1 MNPYRRLFAAALIA
15 IAWPVVAWAELQ
27 VEEKDVDEG
36 HLTVFKM
43 TVTPAAEPV
52 PALKHRLLL
61 REIDEKSGNAA
72 TMYYRAFAAGEN
84 LDKQLRD
91 KFGKEYAN
99 EYPWPDEAWPSE
111 KLKGSA
117 EIIASSQVLD
127 HLREAA
133 LRQNC
138 DWGFDLRSIRGTE
151 MYSFLLPELQQARQ
165 LARHVNLLTRV
176 AIHERRYDDAIDNL
190 RINLELARDMG
201 SEPLLIGGLVGI
213 AIAGVGDRAVID
225 LIAAPDAPNLYWALT
240 ELPDPIID
248 FRPALRFEMSS
259 VFRVFPFLR
268 DAETQE
274 HSAEEWA
281 RLMAEGLE
289 LFASLTGGS
298 SEFSKD
304 GSTARMGVAALG
316 VATYGPAKQR
326 LIAGGMDAELVERM
340 PVGQVMSV
348 DAAREFRRI
357 ADEYEKWWY
366 LPYATA
372 RDHSD
377 DPDDLFQGNKLVG
390 GYGRILAGI
399 LLPAISAARTA
410 QERHQYQT
418 DGLRTVEAIRMH
430 AAETGKLPRSLDDIR
445 VVPVPVNRVTGRAYQ
460 YRLDGDKGVL
470 DLPFSDG
477 FPNIAWRFEIKLAD

>member
-1 MNPYRRLFAAALIA
+1 MNQRHRLLAAVLFAV
-15 IAWPVVAWAELQ
+15 AWPAFAWAELQ
-27 VEEKDVDEG
+27 VEDNEGDEG

-43 TVTPAAEPV
+43 TVTPAAAPV
-52 PALKHRLLL
+52 PALKQRLLL

-72 TMYYRAFAAGEN
+72 TMYYRAFAAGES

-91 KFGKEYAN
+91 KFGQEYSDN
-99 EYPWPDEAWPSE
+99 YPWPDEAWPSE
-111 KLKGSA
+111 KLKASA
-117 EIIASSQVLD
+117 EIIASSPVLD
-127 HLREAA
+127 NLREAS
-133 LRQNC
+133 LRRNC
-138 DWGFDLRSIRGTE
+138 DWGFDLRSVRGTE

-165 LARHVNLLTRV
+165 LARHINVLTRT
-176 AIHERRYDDAIDNL
+176 AIHERRYDDAIDYQ
-190 RINLELARDMG
+190 RINLKLARDMG

-213 AIAGVGDRAVID
+213 SITAVGDRAMID
-225 LIAAPDAPNLYWALT
+225 LIAAPDAPNLYWAFT
-240 ELPDPIID
+240 ELPDPVID
-248 FRPALRFEMSS
+248 LRPALRFEMSS

-281 RLMAEGLE
+281 RLMAEGLK
-289 LFASLTGGS
+289 SLGPLSGGT
-298 SEFSKD
+298 SEFSNE
-304 GSTARMGVAALG
+304 TTTRMGVAALG

-377 DPDDLFQGNKLVG
+377 DADDLFQGNKLVG
-390 GYGRILAGI
+390 GYGRILAGL

-410 QERHQYQT
+410 QERHQWQT

-445 VVPVPVNRVTGRAYQ
+445 VVPVPVNCATGRAYQ

-470 DLPFSDG
+470 DLPFSDFG
-477 FPNIAWRFEIKLAD
+477 IIAWRFEIKLAD

>member
-1 MNPYRRLFAAALIA
+1 MNQRHRFLATVLITV
-15 IAWPVVAWAELQ
+15 AWPAFAWAELQ
-27 VEEKDVDEG
+27 VEDKEGDEG

-43 TVTPAAEPV
+43 TVTPAAAPV

-91 KFGKEYAN
+91 KFGKEYSD
-99 EYPWPDEAWPSE
+99 EYPWPDEARASE
-111 KLKGSA
+111 KLKASA
-117 EIIASSQVLD
+117 EIITSSPVLG

-138 DWGFDLRSIRGTE
+138 DWGFDLKSIRGLE
-151 MYSFLLPELQQARQ
+151 MYTFLLPELQQARQ

-176 AIHERRYDDAIDNL
+176 AIHESRYDDAINNM
-190 RINLELARDMG
+190 RINIKLARDMG
-201 SEPLLIGGLVGI
+201 SEPLLVGGLVGI
-213 AIAGVGDRAVID
+213 AIAGVGDRAMID
-225 LIAAPDAPNLYWALT
+225 LIAAPDSPNLYWALT
-240 ELPDPIID
+240 ELPDPLID

-289 LFASLTGGS
+289 TLGPLSGGS
-298 SEFSKD
+298 SEFSNE
-304 GSTARMGVAALG
+304 TTTRMGVAALG
-316 VATYGPAKQR
+316 ILSYGPAKQR
-326 LIAGGMDAELVERM
+326 LISGGMDAELVERM

-366 LPYATA
+366 QPYATA

-377 DPDDLFQGNKLVG
+377 DASELFQGNKLTG
-390 GYGRILAGI
+390 GYGRILAGL

-410 QERHQYQT
+410 QERHQWQT

-460 YRLDGDKGVL
+460 YRLDGYKGVL